1 MITMDVVSD
10 PPEINLRGDL
20 MRVNARVNRVSCAG
34 EIVVYNEL
42 QKSAASVPCAGAV
55 RFGIDRDGDL
65 IGGEVKLAAF
75 AEDPATFDS

>member
-20 MRVNARVNRVSCAG
+20 MRVNARVNRVSRAG
-34 EIVVYNEL
+34 EIVVWCEF
-42 QKSAASVPCAGAV
+42 QKSAASVPRAGAV
-55 RFGIDRDGDL
+55 RFRIDRDGDL

-75 AEDPATFDS
+75 AEDPAAFDS